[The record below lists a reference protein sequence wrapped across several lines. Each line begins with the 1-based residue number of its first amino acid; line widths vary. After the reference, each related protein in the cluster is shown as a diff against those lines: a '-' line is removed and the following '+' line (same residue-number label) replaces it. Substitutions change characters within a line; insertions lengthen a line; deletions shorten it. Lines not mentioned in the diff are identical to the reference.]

1 MVRSQ
6 RKERNKSM
14 QQKWENLD
22 PTLKVFIYL
31 SVSTI
36 LSEILIDL
44 GNLKQTLL
52 VRISAQLIN
61 LAIVFIEKDLVP
73 VLKRK
78 LKK

>member
-1 MVRSQ
+1 MVQSQ

-31 SVSTI
+31 SISTI

-44 GNLKQTLL
+44 GNLEQTLL

-73 VLKRK
+73 ALKRK

>member
-6 RKERNKSM
+6 RKGRNKFM

-22 PTLKVFIYL
+22 STLKVFIYL
-31 SVSTI
+31 SISTI

-61 LAIVFIEKDLVP
+61 LAIVFIEKDLIP
-73 VLKRK
+73 ALKRK

>member
-1 MVRSQ
+1 
-6 RKERNKSM
+6 M
-14 QQKWENLD
+14 QEKWENLD

-31 SVSTI
+31 AISTI

-44 GNLKQTLL
+44 GNLEQTLL

-73 VLKRK
+73 ALKRK

>member
-1 MVRSQ
+1 
-6 RKERNKSM
+6 M

-31 SVSTI
+31 AISTI

-61 LAIVFIEKDLVP
+61 LAIVFIEKDFVP
-73 VLKRK
+73 ALKRK

>member
-1 MVRSQ
+1 
-6 RKERNKSM
+6 M
-14 QQKWENLD
+14 QEKWENLD

-31 SVSTI
+31 AISTI

-61 LAIVFIEKDLVP
+61 LAIVFIEKDFVP
-73 VLKRK
+73 ALKRK

>member
-1 MVRSQ
+1 MVQNQ
-6 RKERNKSM
+6 RKERNKFM

-22 PTLKVFIYL
+22 STLKVFIYL
-31 SVSTI
+31 SISTI

>member
-1 MVRSQ
+1 
-6 RKERNKSM
+6 M

-31 SVSTI
+31 SISTI

-44 GNLKQTLL
+44 GNLEQTLL

-73 VLKRK
+73 ALKRK

>member
-73 VLKRK
+73 ALKRK

>member
-1 MVRSQ
+1 MVQSQ
-6 RKERNKSM
+6 RKGRNKFM

-22 PTLKVFIYL
+22 STLKVFIYL
-31 SVSTI
+31 SISTI

-61 LAIVFIEKDLVP
+61 LAIVFIEKDLIP
-73 VLKRK
+73 ALKRK

>member
-1 MVRSQ
+1 
-6 RKERNKSM
+6 M
-14 QQKWENLD
+14 QEKWENLD

-31 SVSTI
+31 AISTI

-73 VLKRK
+73 ALKRK

>member
-1 MVRSQ
+1 
-6 RKERNKSM
+6 M

>member
-1 MVRSQ
+1 
-6 RKERNKSM
+6 M

-22 PTLKVFIYL
+22 STLKVFIYL
-31 SVSTI
+31 SISTI

-61 LAIVFIEKDLVP
+61 LAIVFIEKDLIP
-73 VLKRK
+73 ALKRK

>member
-1 MVRSQ
+1 MVQNQ
-6 RKERNKSM
+6 RKGKNKFM

-31 SVSTI
+31 SISTI